1 MLSIRIVTTRAAL
14 AAAVVVAG
22 VVGAA
27 AQTAQPAATPGKP
40 IQLLQIVERSDKT
53 TKTKSHVKTVA
64 KTVAKTHHK
73 HVATK
78 AHHGPLPANGPAIT
92 TVAAVPATDPS
103 AEPALAFAEPMTNV
117 VTVAGQSVQ
126 VAEPDDVNDI
136 DRTADT
142 LDKLARKNV
151 AAADAAVAPAPE
163 APASSALIVTST
175 STSAPQGKSS
185 TSGNASWL
193 AEALAALGG
202 AIAAASAAWFL
213 IGSTPQR
220 LYG

>member
-1 MLSIRIVTTRAAL
+1 MHTLGPSMEGRNAQHSHRRNARGTGGSSSRRRRRRAPRLKPRSRQRHPASRSNCCRSSSAPTRP
-14 AAAVVVAG
+14 
-22 VVGAA
+22 
-27 AQTAQPAATPGKP
+27 QRRRATSRP
-40 IQLLQIVERSDKT
+40 
-53 TKTKSHVKTVA
+53 
-64 KTVAKTHHK
+64 VAKTHHK

-92 TVAAVPATDPS
+92 TVAAVPAIDPP

-175 STSAPQGKSS
+175 SNGHKAKVRRAEMHPGWQRRWPHSAEPSPPRRPHG
-185 TSGNASWL
+185 
-193 AEALAALGG
+193 
-202 AIAAASAAWFL
+202 F
-213 IGSTPQR
+213 
-220 LYG
+220 